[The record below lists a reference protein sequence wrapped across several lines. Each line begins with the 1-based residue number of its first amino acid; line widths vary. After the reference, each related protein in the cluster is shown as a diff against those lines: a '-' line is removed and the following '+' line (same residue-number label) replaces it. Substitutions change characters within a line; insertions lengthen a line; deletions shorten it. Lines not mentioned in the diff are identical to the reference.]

1 MSWACERPAVRLLKV
16 MQIHVARNSAQL
28 GIFAPE
34 EIIAGLRS
42 GRFLA
47 SDLAWRDGMPAWT
60 PLGDWSE
67 FRGVGVPPPSPGAQP
82 AEPLVASTIPWE
94 QGKSLGSFFATIKM
108 AIANPSGLSTGRFA
122 FGDWLAFCYVA
133 LAISAPFQVVRLAFA
148 PDPGRSVAEF
158 LQGFSSPA
166 LQAVAE
172 QMLKSPPTPI
182 GLTIFST
189 VIGLAFAPLIY
200 AGCALPH
207 WVGQRVFR
215 IQVSV
220 ERTVAATLLA
230 TGLLIIVMAPFQLLS
245 FNVGA
250 QIVVSSLFFI
260 PAMVVYFRCFGAAT
274 GVSPWKQFGISNLV
288 WFVLCCCCCAAP
300 VALFVGA
307 FTKGLAH

>member
-1 MSWACERPAVRLLKV
+1 

-34 EIIAGLRS
+34 EIIAGLQS

-47 SDLAWRDGMPAWT
+47 ADLAWRDGMPAWT

-67 FRGVGVPPPSPGAQP
+67 FRGVGVPPSPGAQP
-82 AEPLVASTIPWE
+82 AEPLVASMIPWE
-94 QGKSLGSFFATIKM
+94 QGKSLGSFFATMKL
-108 AIANPSGLSTGRFA
+108 AVVSPASLSTGRFA
-122 FGDWLAFCYVA
+122 FGDWLVFCYVA

-172 QMLKSPPTPI
+172 QMLKTPPTPF
-182 GLTIFST
+182 GLTIIST

-207 WVGQRVFR
+207 WVGQRIFQ

-230 TGLLIIVMAPFQLLS
+230 TGVLILLMAPFQLLS
-245 FNVGA
+245 FNIGA

-260 PAMVVYFRCFGAAT
+260 PALIVYFRCFGAAT
-274 GVSPWKQFGISNLV
+274 GVSLWKQFGISSFV
-288 WFVLCCCCCAAP
+288 WFVLCCCCCVAP
-300 VALFVGA
+300 VALFAGMFA
-307 FTKGLAH
+307 NALSR